1 MSIEIE
7 RKFLVA
13 NDGWTSAVVRTI
25 HIRDGLVVM
34 EDGRKARV
42 RIAGDVATL
51 ALKGQRFGLSRAEF
65 EYQIPMSDAQEI
77 LRSMCGDRVLVK
89 SRHFVPFADLTFGDL
104 TWEIDSYE
112 GILSGIVIA
121 EVELQREDQPVPLP
135 DWIGREITG
144 DPKYRKVNMLAERH
158 ASRQATEPVLA

>member
-65 EYQIPMSDAQEI
+65 EYQIPMSDAEEI
-77 LRSMCGDRVLVK
+77 LRSMCTDRVLVK
-89 SRHFVPFADLTFGDL
+89 SRHFVPFAGL
-104 TWEIDSYE
+104 TWEIDSYK

-144 DPKYRKVNMLAERH
+144 DPKYKKVNMLAERN
-158 ASRQATEPVLA
+158 AVRQATECAPV